1 MRYNRLGKSGLV
13 VSELCLGAMTFGN
26 RPSAFFQHDLDQAG
40 STALVKQALDAGINF
55 IDTANVYS
63 AGQSEE
69 FLGRA
74 LRDLAIAPRPGGHR
88 HQGHGSDGRG
98 AERCGLFALS
108 SAASG
113 RRQPRSGCSSTMST
127 STRSTAGTRT
137 PRWKRACARWRTSSV
152 RAARAMS
159 ACRTGRRGRS
169 PRRSVSRTRRGWDK
183 YVSLQAFYAVSGRD
197 LERELVPLLTSEGLG
212 LMVWSPLA
220 GGLLSG
226 KYARDEQGNV
236 SGEGRRA
243 KLDFPRVDKE
253 TSFAAVD
260 AMQPMA
266 EARGVSVAAVALAW
280 LLHRPAVSSVI
291 VGVKRAEQLAQNLA
305 ASDIELTSE
314 ELATLEPIGAL
325 EPEYPGWAI
334 AAQSQRHGFRVSP
347 RRRSE

>member
-74 LRDLAIAPRPGGHR
+74 LRDLAVPRDRVVIATKGMGPMGDGPNDAGYSRYHLL
-88 HQGHGSDGRG
+88 HQVDASLKRLQLDHVDLYQIHGWDPHTPM
-98 AERCGLFALS
+98 EEGLRALEDIVR
-108 SAASG
+108 SG
-113 RRQPRSGCSSTMST
+113 R
-127 STRSTAGTRT
+127 
-137 PRWKRACARWRTSSV
+137 ARYVGVSNW
-152 RAARAMS
+152 AAWQIAKALGIQDKM
-159 ACRTGRRGRS
+159 
-169 PRRSVSRTRRGWDK
+169 GWDK
-183 YVSLQAFYAVSGRD
+183 YVSLQAFYAVSSRD

-334 AAQSQRHGFRVSP
+334 AAQSQRHGFRISP